1 MAKDI
6 NKHTIIGRM
15 GDNPE
20 VNETNGGKTVVNA
33 SFATNNSYTN
43 SQGQKVEE
51 TEWHRVVFYGGLADI
66 VARHMKKG
74 SRAYIEG
81 RSKTRKWD
89 DKDGVTRYTTEIV
102 ATELQMLDGKAA
114 KDAA

>member
-6 NKHTIIGRM
+6 NKHIIIGRM
-15 GDNPE
+15 GDVPE

-66 VARHMKKG
+66 AVKYMTKG
-74 SRAYIEG
+74 SRAYVEG
-81 RSKTRKWD
+81 RSKTRKWE

-102 ATELQMLDGKAA
+102 ATELQMLDSKAA